1 MTDVYGSGTTQ
12 EEIDQAEARLAQMM
26 GTDSLSSSSSSSL
39 SARNS
44 DLDARKLNFGKLF
57 KGLAGTIVSV
67 GGPILGQ
74 ILSGAGN
81 QQTQVAATGTQVAA
95 EATPVAG
102 ETEAAA
108 TPLAEETQAAAD
120 TAVGEAEVDTS
131 VEKRPIADLD

>member
-26 GTDSLSSSSSSSL
+26 GTDSPSSSSSSSL
-39 SARNS
+39 SARSS

-57 KGLAGTIVSV
+57 KGLASTVVSV

-81 QQTQVAATGTQVAA
+81 QQTQVAATVTQVAA

-102 ETEAAA
+102 ETEATA
-108 TPLAEETQAAAD
+108 TPVAEETQVTADPAAA
-120 TAVGEAEVDTS
+120 EAEVDTS
-131 VEKRPIADLD
+131 VEERSIADLD

>member
-26 GTDSLSSSSSSSL
+26 GTDSPSSSSSSSL
-39 SARNS
+39 SGRSS

-57 KGLAGTIVSV
+57 KGLVGTIVSV

-120 TAVGEAEVDTS
+120 AVVGEAEVDTS
-131 VEKRPIADLD
+131 LEKRSIADLD